1 MRTHPLA
8 VLLLCLSAGLPAGCG
23 RVPAPASAQAERVV
37 SLAPSLTEI
46 ICAIGSG
53 DLLVG
58 RTTVCN
64 YPPEIVSRVP
74 AVGGFGQPSMETLV
88 SVRPTLV
95 LDTDLADEQIARTL
109 TSLGLR
115 NERVRCDRL
124 DDIPVAIRRVGVLL
138 HREESAT
145 RLAAEIEADVA
156 RLRRE
161 AAAVNSR
168 PSVYA
173 EIWNDP
179 LTTAGRRSFLS
190 EMIAAAGGRNI
201 GDEVDK
207 DYFQVS
213 PEWIITR
220 DPDVILCHYMGR
232 ETDVRRAVLER
243 PGWQSVKAVRLG
255 AVCGELNDDI
265 ILRPGPRVADG
276 IRSLRARILP
286 PGR

>member
-1 MRTHPLA
+1 MRTHRLA
-8 VLLLCLSAGLPAGCG
+8 VLLLCLSAGVTAGCG
-23 RVPAPASAQAERVV
+23 RAPEPLSAQSERVV
-37 SLAPSLTEI
+37 SLAPNLTEI
-46 ICAIGSG
+46 ICAIGAG

-64 YPPEIVSRVP
+64 YPPEIVQRVQ
-74 AVGGFGQPSMETLV
+74 AVGGFGQPSMETLL

-115 NERVRCDRL
+115 HEQVRCDRL
-124 DDIPVAIRRVGVLL
+124 DDIPAAIHRVGMLL
-138 HREESAT
+138 HREEAAT
-145 RLAAEIEADVA
+145 RLATEIEADVA

-161 AAAVNSR
+161 GEAVSPH

-201 GDEVDK
+201 GDEADK

-213 PEWIITR
+213 PEWVIAR

-232 ETDVRRAVLER
+232 EADVRRAVLER
-243 PGWQSVKAVRLG
+243 PGWQNVKAVRMG

-286 PGR
+286 PSR